1 MKEIVTLEYIF
12 CDITFYILHKP
23 STKGN
28 IMPNNMNEITMT
40 INDKP
45 VIYVPKDTVNTNLK
59 TGPEVIIR
67 TYSAGVHV
75 GVLKEKNG
83 SEITLTNARRI
94 WKWNG
99 AFTLNAV
106 AKNGVD
112 RKESRISVHVPE
124 ITLLDAVE
132 ILPVCEGVDLTT
144 TEK

>member
-1 MKEIVTLEYIF
+1 MQ
-12 CDITFYILHKP
+12 
-23 STKGN
+23 
-28 IMPNNMNEITMT
+28 NNMNEITMT

-45 VIYVPKDTVNTNLK
+45 VIYVPKDSVNTNLK

-75 GVLKEKNG
+75 GVLKERNG

-94 WKWNG
+94 WNWNG

-106 AKNGVD
+106 ATKGVN
-112 RKESRISVHVPE
+112 RKESRISVHVQE
-124 ITLLDAVE
+124 IILLDAIE